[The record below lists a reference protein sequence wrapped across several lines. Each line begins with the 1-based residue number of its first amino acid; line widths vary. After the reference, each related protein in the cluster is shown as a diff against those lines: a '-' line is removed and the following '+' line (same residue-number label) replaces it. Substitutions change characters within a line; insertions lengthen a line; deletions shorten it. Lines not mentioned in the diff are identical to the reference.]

1 MVTEEVGRDYNG
13 GMTTVTLQSQP
24 LPLDIYDEDDDDN
37 DDINDD
43 DDNGDDDDDDNG
55 DDDDDDCD
63 PPHLAGRRGRR
74 GIQGG

>member
-43 DDNGDDDDDDNG
+43 DDNGDDDD
-55 DDDDDDCD
+55 CD